1 MGNKKIK
8 WKNKDYWDAL
18 KEAFAMEPNEVN
30 GQWTARTQYY
40 WWILLRK
47 AKSLFKIECPDNWDK
62 DYMLDCLLIRGK
74 FCVTDTGVGIV
85 PLDCNPYGVNLFNR
99 HTKIN
104 VANPVLKTFRRT
116 IGEDCE
122 LVYLNDD
129 RIFANI
135 VPYLNIYSEQ
145 LAQCDAAID
154 VNLMNSK
161 TCMVFG
167 ANSKAEA
174 ETLKMMYEDMSQG
187 KPAVFVRQSDLSGA
201 ETQVFMNKVKENYIA
216 GDIHI
221 EKRRI
226 MEEFLTEFGVNNA
239 NTDKRERLNADEVNS
254 NNEELLVNTNYWVE
268 NLQECCDKVNKM
280 FPELKV
286 PLSITMPFRGSR
298 SNIRPESE
306 DRDVQVSGQPGAVS
320 DSARE

>member
-1 MGNKKIK
+1 MAKKIK
-8 WKNKDYWDAL
+8 PKATDYWDAL
-18 KEAFAMEPNEVN
+18 KEAVGMKPTDVN

-40 WWILLRK
+40 WWILYRK
-47 AKSLFKIECPDNWDK
+47 AKSLFKIQCLEKWDK

-74 FCVTDTGVGIV
+74 FCVTDTGAGIL
-85 PLDCNPYGVNLFNR
+85 PLNCDPFGVNVFERATDVN
-99 HTKIN
+99 I
-104 VANPVLKTFRRT
+104 ANPVLKTMQRK
-116 IGEDCE
+116 IGVDCE
-122 LVYLNDD
+122 LVFLNDD
-129 RIFANI
+129 RIYANI
-135 VPYLNIYSEQ
+135 VPYLNIYAEQ

-174 ETLKMMYEDMSQG
+174 ESLKLMYEKISNG
-187 KPAVFVRQSDLSGA
+187 EPAVFMRNSDLTGTDTLFFA
-201 ETQVFMNKVKENYIA
+201 NKAKENYIA
-216 GDIHI
+216 ADIHI

-254 NNEELLVNTNYWVE
+254 NNEELLVNTAYWND
-268 NLQECCDKVNKM
+268 NLKMCCDRVNAM
-280 FPELKV
+280 FPGTD
-286 PLSITMPFRGSR
+286 LSITMPFRGTKQR

-306 DRDVQVSGQPGAVS
+306 GDDVQVS
-320 DSARE
+320 R